1 MQRIIC
7 GLCIGFMATLASYA
21 ALAQSPAAI
30 PDKMPFDIPI
40 GTSIGLA
47 QAKELLPVAEA
58 EARKHDWKMAIAVVD
73 TAGELVAFEKMDGT
87 QMSSVTIAINKAH
100 TSARFRRATSVFFEA
115 METGHASVA
124 TLDPRLVASPGGI
137 PLVENG
143 KLIGAIGCSGGTGGQ
158 DAIVCNAA
166 ASKVH

>member
-73 TAGELVAFEKMDGT
+73 TAGELVAFEKW
-87 QMSSVTIAINKAH
+87 
-100 TSARFRRATSVFFEA
+100 
-115 METGHASVA
+115 TGHRC
-124 TLDPRLVASPGGI
+124 LR
-137 PLVENG
+137 
-143 KLIGAIGCSGGTGGQ
+143 
-158 DAIVCNAA
+158 
-166 ASKVH
+166 